1 MKNTCSI
8 SAIVK
13 KTFVLFHAL
22 IVVQLFILG
31 SDSVSAQA
39 QFGAVGP
46 GKGSFEG
53 NHITGKFEDWDRKAT
68 PMLVLRV
75 HGAGRLQTFAEI
87 SADGAFEIALPEIPA
102 EGNYGSLTCGDPG
115 KGGIVVVT
123 DFSLLTNL
131 PGFSSPGRYDRG
143 YSEIGMA
150 TFADEKFAKNIG
162 KPGGRRAN
170 WLYSKTSRTVE
181 AGECNNTN
189 SFQLAEGW
197 NAFTVTSGA
206 SGGPH
211 TYKPGLDADLGW
223 YWYAFPEDAAQQ
235 SPSNPPQNSQP
246 DGNPDPPA
254 AGGTPVQAG
263 WLFGEWDGV
272 QMDTRIQMRLQSTGE
287 VWLESIES
295 GRKKTMEG
303 KWSLNN
309 GEFVLDIKE
318 GVMRFNIQ
326 QTSET
331 GFRLFGKAARSDIV
345 FTRKK

>member
-1 MKNTCSI
+1 MKNICPI

-13 KTFVLFHAL
+13 KTRGLFYFVIAFVL
-22 IVVQLFILG
+22 IILAPN
-31 SDSVSAQA
+31 SVSAQA
-39 QFGAVGP
+39 QFGPVGP
-46 GKGSFEG
+46 GKGSFEE
-53 NHITGKFEDWDRKAT
+53 NHITGKFLNWDRKAT

-87 SADGAFEIALPEIPA
+87 SADGTFEIPLPEIPA
-102 EGNYGSLTCGDPG
+102 EGNYGSLNCGDPG

-131 PGFSSPGRYDRG
+131 PGFTSPGRYDRG

-150 TFADEKFAKNIG
+150 TFADDKFAKNIG

-170 WLYSKTSRTVE
+170 WLYSKAARTVE

-189 SFQLAEGW
+189 SFQLQAGW
-197 NAFTVTSGA
+197 NAFTVTSGS

-211 TYKPGLDADLGW
+211 TYKPGLDSDLGW
-223 YWYAFPEDAAQQ
+223 YWYAFAEDAAQ
-235 SPSNPPQNSQP
+235 PSQPNPPQNSQP
-246 DGNPDPPA
+246 NENSDPPA
-254 AGGTPVQAG
+254 TGGTPVQPE
-263 WLFGEWDGV
+263 WLHGEWNGV
-272 QMDTRIQMRLQSTGE
+272 QMDTRIRMRLQASGD

-303 KWSLNN
+303 KWSLTG

-318 GVMRFNIQ
+318 GVMRFNIE